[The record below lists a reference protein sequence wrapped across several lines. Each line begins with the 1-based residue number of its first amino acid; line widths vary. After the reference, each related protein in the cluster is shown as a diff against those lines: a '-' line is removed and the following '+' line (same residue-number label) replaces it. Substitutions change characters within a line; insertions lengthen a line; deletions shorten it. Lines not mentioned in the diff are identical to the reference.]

1 VSIPGGEVD
10 PVTPL
15 LRSLSRLGSPFPE
28 AMALAVLAKPVASAP
43 AVIGS
48 SEDEE
53 NNPDRLAE
61 VGVVPIVRV
70 PPTLGLVPDAVSV
83 KVKVAVPELPGS
95 AVSAPVPPEDEE
107 NDPDRLAEV
116 GVVPIVRVPPTLGL
130 VPDAVSVVVRLAVP
144 ESRLCVALPGAAAS
158 VSVAFGVSVVVS
170 AVVLSVPAVAQS
182 VPWSIMMPMPLP
194 EVVSVAATS
203 PGIAAAESGI
213 ERHLIWRVAWPVQKG
228 VTCPAPAS
236 AEHVLLAE
244 WEGVNRKLQ

>member
-48 SEDEE
+48 S
-53 NNPDRLAE
+53 
-61 VGVVPIVRV
+61 
-70 PPTLGLVPDAVSV
+70 
-83 KVKVAVPELPGS
+83 
-95 AVSAPVPPEDEE
+95 EDEE

-228 VTCPAPAS
+228 VTCLAPAS